1 MRGSGPLGARLNKY
15 RGRYAE
21 AEGRYAQTTP
31 VRAAVAAYSGVARE
45 AGMSPAALA
54 LRFVLSRPLVASA
67 VMGVAISAYFI
78 GRSLLRSS
86 THTRIDTHDEWS
98 TDRRHAHHMANTRVP
113 FGVIH

>member
-67 VMGVAISAYFI
+67 VTGVT
-78 GRSLLRSS
+78 GLGQLGELLDAAEEGPLPADVLAE
-86 THTRIDTHDEWS
+86 ID
-98 TDRRHAHHMANTRVP
+98 RVHARWPNPTP
-113 FGVIH
+113 